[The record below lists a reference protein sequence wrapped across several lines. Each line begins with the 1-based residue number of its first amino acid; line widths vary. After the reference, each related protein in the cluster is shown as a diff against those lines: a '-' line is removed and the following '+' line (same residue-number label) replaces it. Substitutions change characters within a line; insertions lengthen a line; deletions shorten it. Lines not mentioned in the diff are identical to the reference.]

1 MAPIRPPQLV
11 PHDDIL
17 PCILVM
23 VMITMMGMVVVVV
36 VMTMMLCLPP
46 PPHTHIPQVSS
57 YECEADRI
65 RALDSLPPGLR
76 RANPQ
81 MTRDHYL
88 KQRSQPGFMMRTAQV
103 GANPG
108 S

>member
-1 MAPIRPPQLV
+1 M
-11 PHDDIL
+11 
-17 PCILVM
+17 
-23 VMITMMGMVVVVV
+23 
-36 VMTMMLCLPP
+36 
-46 PPHTHIPQVSS
+46 SS

-103 GANPG
+103 GANPC